1 MSVVVRVAFL
11 GCLTF
16 LAVQLHKLAPETTM
30 MAAGL
35 IAFVIVSIVFGIGE
49 RIWQRAYFRWRM
61 R

>member
-1 MSVVVRVAFL
+1 MLVVRIAFL
-11 GCLTF
+11 GCLIA
-16 LAVQLHKLAPETTM
+16 LAGALHELAPETTM

-49 RIWQRAYFRWRM
+49 RIWQRIYFRWRM

>member
-1 MSVVVRVAFL
+1 
-11 GCLTF
+11 
-16 LAVQLHKLAPETTM
+16 M

-49 RIWQRAYFRWRM
+49 RIWQRIYFRWQM

>member
-11 GCLTF
+11 GCFIF
-16 LAVQLHKLAPETTM
+16 LAVQLHELAPETTM

-35 IAFVIVSIVFGIGE
+35 IAFVIVSIVFGIGQ
-49 RIWQRAYFRWRM
+49 RIYWRL